1 MCAFVPCL
9 LPVPVQMFFSE
20 GVFVWMFRN
29 DPVFVFQN
37 EPCTTGSYHT
47 TEALYHTMH
56 IHDHPCTNLRLY
68 PHPVHF
74 VAVSALFSD
83 VFSDARPWDFS
94 EPEAYHA
101 RVDNSPACAQQ
112 LTTDLSLFVK
122 SSTDVGQTYG
132 PNYAELQLCWQ
143 RRFLHI
149 PHILYQICINMIQ
162 YVWIIM
168 FTYISLYNII

>member
-68 PHPVHF
+68 PTLYTLWQYPHCSQMCFQMPDPETSPSLRHIMQEMTIHPPV
-74 VAVSALFSD
+74 
-83 VFSDARPWDFS
+83 
-94 EPEAYHA
+94 
-101 RVDNSPACAQQ
+101 PA
-112 LTTDLSLFVK
+112 
-122 SSTDVGQTYG
+122 TY
-132 PNYAELQLCWQ
+132 NRSQSVCQELDRRRANLRTELCWTPVV
-143 RRFLHI
+143 LAEKVSTYS
-149 PHILYQICINMIQ
+149 HILYQICINMIQ